1 MKLVSVVLVVSISG
15 AVSGHAW
22 PEVNGENAAAKRLV
36 FGALASEYALAPCKC
51 AIPRECGTAP
61 NSCECFNNA
70 AVVCWVQQG
79 QNCRLE
85 LQNCGSPAT
94 SPNSQFPP
102 CLVATGSSANPLP
115 PCAATAS
122 CRKMDNSCRDG
133 ISGSSCIGVCVP
145 TTLVAGPRQPAPK
158 AGASNPKPS
167 TQSGSTWSWSNK
179 PQSQP
184 AGQAAPPGPNWGT
197 PGAPPP
203 PPPPVAN
210 APGPAGTSWS
220 PPPGGPPSAAIP
232 RPAQEHVLTGYII
245 APQAPPAPA
254 FSAPAPQ
261 ANPPAPPPPQAQPLA
276 PAPPSAEAQYVG
288 ACPGTIKCPGN
299 NVCTPDPKNKSSFLC
314 IQPLEQ
320 CAGIQSQQ
328 CQGGKTCVADPRI
341 QCKGQAC
348 TGLCV

>member
-1 MKLVSVVLVVSISG
+1 MKLVSAVLVV
-15 AVSGHAW
+15 
-22 PEVNGENAAAKRLV
+22 AAAKRLV
-36 FGALASEYALAPCKC
+36 FGALASEIVDLNYRTAVRLLRPPIASSHHALSPPAR
-51 AIPRECGTAP
+51 ALIHYHLA
-61 NSCECFNNA
+61 
-70 AVVCWVQQG
+70 QQVH
-79 QNCRLE
+79 L
-85 LQNCGSPAT
+85 A
-94 SPNSQFPP
+94 
-102 CLVATGSSANPLP
+102 
-115 PCAATAS
+115 
-122 CRKMDNSCRDG
+122 
-133 ISGSSCIGVCVP
+133 
-145 TTLVAGPRQPAPK
+145 
-158 AGASNPKPS
+158 
-167 TQSGSTWSWSNK
+167 
-179 PQSQP
+179 P

-197 PGAPPP
+197 PGAP
-203 PPPPVAN
+203 
-210 APGPAGTSWS
+210 

-245 APQAPPAPA
+245 A
-254 FSAPAPQ
+254 
-261 ANPPAPPPPQAQPLA
+261 LA

>member
-36 FGALASEYALAPCKC
+36 FGALASEVANAL
-51 AIPRECGTAP
+51 
-61 NSCECFNNA
+61 
-70 AVVCWVQQG
+70 
-79 QNCRLE
+79 
-85 LQNCGSPAT
+85 
-94 SPNSQFPP
+94 
-102 CLVATGSSANPLP
+102 
-115 PCAATAS
+115 
-122 CRKMDNSCRDG
+122 
-133 ISGSSCIGVCVP
+133 
-145 TTLVAGPRQPAPK
+145 TTLRLCVGYNKDRIVDLNYRTAVRLLRPPIASSHHALSPPAR
-158 AGASNPKPS
+158 ALIHYHLA
-167 TQSGSTWSWSNK
+167 Q
-179 PQSQP
+179 QLHHAP

-197 PGAPPP
+197 PGAPP

-232 RPAQEHVLTGYII
+232 RPAQ